1 MKNLQIVSNGNKDVS
16 IIDTFLLKRL
26 LDCYKSNLIS
36 VNTSDLVDS
45 HIDRLRSNGKDMK
58 AVMRLNKEFNDLQI
72 FHEMLMQSD
81 GDCYD
86 LQIFHE
92 MLMQSDGDYYDFHDI
107 S

>member
-1 MKNLQIVSNGNKDVS
+1 MKNLRIVSDENKDVS
-16 IIDTFLLKRL
+16 TIDTFLLKRL

-45 HIDRLRSNGKDMK
+45 HIDRLRSNRKDMK

-81 GDCYD
+81 GD
-86 LQIFHE
+86 
-92 MLMQSDGDYYDFHDI
+92 YYDFHDNDENNEV
-107 S
+107 